1 MAHLALF
8 SFSAGMT
15 HEQQQALVSGE
26 REPVEHAPKAVTES
40 MGTEPDHVEKA
51 TVGASADEPPAKPR
65 RRARTDR
72 GAFQADDPTT
82 PDTNEAYEP
91 EREN

>member
-15 HEQQQALVSGE
+15 HEQRQALVSGE
-26 REPVEHAPKAVTES
+26 REPVEHALKAATGS
-40 MGTEPDHVEKA
+40 MGTEPDHVEKVM
-51 TVGASADEPPAKPR
+51 VGASAGEPPTKAR

-72 GAFQADDPTT
+72 GAFKADDPTT

>member
-15 HEQQQALVSGE
+15 PEQQQALICGE
-26 REPVEHAPKAVTES
+26 REPEEAAEHLAAKPEDKAV
-40 MGTEPDHVEKA
+40 P
-51 TVGASADEPPAKPR
+51 ADAPAEAAPVKPR

-72 GAFQADDPTT
+72 GAFQADDPAT
-82 PDTNEAYEP
+82 PEINEAYEP